1 MHLTC
6 HSRIVY
12 QDGMLVQYVC
22 EVLQHL
28 ITFYPM
34 LFGDLNRK
42 EIQGRGTWDIHTHT
56 HTHTYIYIYI

>member
-6 HSRIVY
+6 HSKIIY
-12 QDGMLVQYVC
+12 QGGMLVQYVC

-34 LFGDLNRK
+34 LFGDLNKK
-42 EIQGRGTWDIHTHT
+42 EIQGRRIWEI
-56 HTHTYIYIYI
+56 YIYIYLIQFLVQ